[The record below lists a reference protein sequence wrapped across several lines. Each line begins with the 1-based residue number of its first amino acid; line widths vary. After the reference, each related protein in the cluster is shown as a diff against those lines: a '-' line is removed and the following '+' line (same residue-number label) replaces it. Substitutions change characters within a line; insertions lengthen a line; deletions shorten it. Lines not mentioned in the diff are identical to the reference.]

1 MKAALLEKLGE
12 LTVRELPDPIPG
24 DYDCLCELLYGAT
37 CSGTD
42 MHLISGRLNWAIDV
56 APSIIG
62 HESVG
67 RVLEVG
73 AKVRNFKVGDLISR
87 VGAPGLEGSHTA
99 TWGGFATRGIA
110 CDHVAMAE
118 DGAGSGDTTN
128 QLIPADFDP
137 RICTMIITWR
147 ETFSYISRM
156 GVGKGDRVL
165 VIGSGGNG
173 LSYATH
179 AKNLGASEVVMIG
192 NGERASFGE
201 KIGVSAFLDYRA
213 DDLAEQLAAVKGD
226 GFDFVIDAVGKV
238 TMTDLALS
246 ALRSGGTLGIYG
258 IDDMGK
264 IRLDPGKGPGTF
276 TFFEGG
282 YDEAEAHD
290 AVIAFIQDGKL
301 DASLWMDLDDVYSLD
316 DINDAFQ
323 AVVDRK
329 HIKMLVKLSDG

>member
-1 MKAALLEKLGE
+1 MKAALLEKAGE
-12 LTVRELPDPIPG
+12 LTVRELPDPVPG
-24 DYDCLCELLYGAT
+24 PYDCLCELLYGAT

-42 MHLISGRLNWAIDV
+42 MHLISGRLMWALDV

-67 RVLEVG
+67 RVIEVG
-73 AKVRNFKVGDLISR
+73 EKVRNFKIGDLISR
-87 VGAPGLEGSHTA
+87 VGAPGLEGSHSA

-110 CDHVAMAE
+110 TDHVAMAE
-118 DGAGSGDTTN
+118 DGVPGGNTVN
-128 QLIPADFDP
+128 QLIPADIDP
-137 RICTMIITWR
+137 RVCTMIITWR

-179 AKNLGASEVVMIG
+179 ALNLGASEVVMVG
-192 NGERASFGE
+192 NASRADLGE
-201 KIGVSAFLDYRA
+201 KIGVHAFLDYRA
-213 DDLAEQLAAVKGD
+213 DDLADQLAAVKDD
-226 GFDFVIDAVGKV
+226 GFDFVIDAVGKAS
-238 TMTDLALS
+238 MTDFALG
-246 ALRSGGTLGIYG
+246 ALRSGGTIGIYG

-264 IRLDPGKGPGTF
+264 IRLNPSAGPGTF

-290 AVIAFIQDGKL
+290 AVIAMIQSGKL
-301 DASLWMDLDDVYSLD
+301 DASIWMDLDDIYALD

-329 HIKMLVKLSDG
+329 HVKMLVKLSDG